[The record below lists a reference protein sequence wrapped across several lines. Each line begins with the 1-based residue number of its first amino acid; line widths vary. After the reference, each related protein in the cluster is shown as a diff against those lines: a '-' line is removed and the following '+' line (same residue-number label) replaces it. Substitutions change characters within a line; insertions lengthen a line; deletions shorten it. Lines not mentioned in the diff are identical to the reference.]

1 MIDVFLRRRRICV
14 RLDPRSPHYESAY
27 ILVRSSLTAYEIE
40 ENLWSL
46 SFHDLNMLKARLD
59 QVGLVERRTMT
70 EEAYE
75 WVSYLTSLLVR
86 NADLKRG
93 VNIEQIQGAL
103 EGHLKYVPYA
113 DQLPAI
119 SFAVNNRRSGIFD
132 EMGVGKTLE
141 ALAAVVVLGPKIR
154 RVLVICP
161 YTAQI
166 SFKREVEKHTHFK
179 AIQVPSGRKRAF
191 QFIEENQDTE
201 WDLMLVHPENL
212 IGGRGRGNVYGDITK
227 LLRSMQWDLFIVD
240 EFHLYKNLTAKRT
253 KCVLSILNESQDRDG
268 KRPRAILLT
277 GTPVSESPLNAYVA
291 LKVLTQDYLP
301 HISKFEHHFVVKQS
315 ISYGSKGTHDKVV
328 GYRNLDEL
336 KTMIEA
342 VSIRRTKADM
352 TGFPDRVAMI
362 RDVELTG
369 KQLALYKT
377 ICGEIVAGLPRST
390 MINLMRFLSN
400 TTTVL
405 RLRQVM
411 NHPNLL
417 DEAGESAKYLEIDNL
432 LEEILADPEQKVILW
447 TEFRRAVDNLY
458 ERYNPI
464 YGATKLYGGV
474 TNEQL
479 ERIAFD
485 FESMNAPRV
494 AVAIPAKAGT
504 GLDFLAR
511 ARTAIYVERPYSFTL
526 YKQSIDRIHRRI
538 TSGKMSYLDA
548 IRAKPATM
556 IFLDVMGSV
565 DELIRDRLFG
575 KQDLADALT
584 TSDERLVEMG
594 REDLIKYL
602 Q

>member
-1 MIDVFLRRRRICV
+1 M
-14 RLDPRSPHYESAY
+14 RLDPNSPYYESAY
-27 ILVRSSLTAYEIE
+27 ILVRSALTAYEIE
-40 ENLWSL
+40 ENTWAL
-46 SFHDLNMLKARLD
+46 SFHDLNVLKAKLD
-59 QVGLVERRTMT
+59 QVGLVEGRTMT

-86 NADLKRG
+86 NANIKRG
-93 VNIEQIQGAL
+93 VNSEQIRGAL
-103 EGHLKYVPYA
+103 EGKLKYTPYV

-119 SFAVNNRRSGIFD
+119 SFAVNNRRAGIFD

-141 ALAAVVVLGPKIR
+141 ALSALVVLGPGIR
-154 RVLVICP
+154 RTLVICP

-166 SFKREVEKHTHFK
+166 SFKREVEKHTHLK
-179 AIQVPSGRKRAF
+179 AIQVPSGRKRAL
-191 QFIEENQDTE
+191 QFIQDHRDTE

-212 IGGRGRGNVYGDITK
+212 IGGGGRGNVYGDITK
-227 LLRSMQWDLFIVD
+227 VLRSMPWDLFIID
-240 EFHLYKNLTAKRT
+240 EFHMYKNLTAKRT
-253 KCVLSILNESQDRDG
+253 KCVLSILNEAQDREG
-268 KRPRAILLT
+268 KPPRAILLT

-291 LKVLTQDYLP
+291 LKVLTRDYLP

-315 ISYGSKGTHDKVV
+315 INYGSKGTHDKVV

-369 KQLALYKT
+369 KQLALYRT

-390 MINLMRFLSN
+390 MINLMRFLSD

-417 DEAGESAKYLEIDNL
+417 DEAGDSAKYLEIDNL

-447 TEFRRAVDNLY
+447 TEFRKAVDNLY
-458 ERYNPI
+458 ERYNPL
-464 YGATKLYGGV
+464 YGACKLYGGV

-479 ERIAFD
+479 EQIAFD
-485 FESMNAPRV
+485 FENRDVPRV

-548 IRAKPATM
+548 IRAKPASM

-584 TSDERLVEMG
+584 TSDERLIEMG
-594 REDLIKYL
+594 REDLLKYL